1 MKPVVAR
8 RGVDENA
15 GEHPKS
21 VQLNGEAEV
30 ALAGGREAQ
39 LRAERLERVAL
50 GVLNAAAD
58 RDAEADESGARERRV
73 LVGGEQREQTRES
86 RVRAHAVQP
95 VLRSRRRLLRLALRA
110 LVGGRRAIA
119 APHRKQYSRKYE
131 KREYCTLVQYV
142 ERLQKDIDMDTRRT
156 CRAAR
161 GDAGRSES
169 VACARVTVQ
178 YSALDYA
185 TNEHNTMCCV
195 MLDWHKRSVYL
206 WV

>member
-50 GVLNAAAD
+50 GVLDAAAD

-95 VLRSRRRLLRLALRA
+95 RVCFT
-110 LVGGRRAIA
+110 I
-119 APHRKQYSRKYE
+119 YS
-131 KREYCTLVQYV
+131 T
-142 ERLQKDIDMDTRRT
+142 
-156 CRAAR
+156 
-161 GDAGRSES
+161 
-169 VACARVTVQ
+169 
-178 YSALDYA
+178 
-185 TNEHNTMCCV
+185 TNYYYF
-195 MLDWHKRSVYL
+195 R
-206 WV
+206 